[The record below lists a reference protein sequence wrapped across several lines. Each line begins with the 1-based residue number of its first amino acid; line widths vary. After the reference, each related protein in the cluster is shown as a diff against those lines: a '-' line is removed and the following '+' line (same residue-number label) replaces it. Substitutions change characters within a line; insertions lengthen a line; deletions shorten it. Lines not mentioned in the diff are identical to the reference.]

1 LDSISESIETTI
13 RQLDALATTIVSSA
27 QNTNQTFPFVTI
39 EHYSIQVAKSTSVTG
54 IIKQTSLLPIV
65 GNSQL
70 LEWEVYS
77 APFSKHLKHWISDAI
92 QIQKSHWY
100 SDDNVATTM
109 NDNYINRYNESL
121 NVSHVIENWESYAL
135 SAQDMYLPG
144 WQTFPLLYDGGSYKP
159 AGK

>member
-100 SDDNVATTM
+100 
-109 NDNYINRYNESL
+109 YINRYNESL